1 MLYPN
6 PSEAYLNVFMN
17 NADESERILVYDA
30 HGKIVMTH
38 AVDGAVTTLP
48 VQGLP
53 AGMYIVQV
61 GTRVGKFFK

>member
-1 MLYPN
+1 
-6 PSEAYLNVFMN
+6 MN

-61 GTRVGKFFK
+61 GNRVGKFFKE